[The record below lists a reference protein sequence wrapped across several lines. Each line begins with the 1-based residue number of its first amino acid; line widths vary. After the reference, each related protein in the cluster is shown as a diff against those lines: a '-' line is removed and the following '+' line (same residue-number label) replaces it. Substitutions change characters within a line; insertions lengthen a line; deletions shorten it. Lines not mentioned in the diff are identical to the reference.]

1 MATYTKFQQ
10 FVEDLAHGV
19 HNFDSNTI
27 KVALSNASNAPSA
40 SADAV
45 LGDITTVSTANLDG
59 VTLTKGSSGQ
69 TTGTYKYVPN
79 DLTMTAS
86 GAVGPFR
93 YVIIYND
100 TAANDELIACST
112 TALKSRLQVATRSNS
127 TSAQN
132 CLAWRN
138 RGGYETALALGWG
151 GIRVVSEVI

>member
-27 KVALSNASNAPSA
+27 KVALSSAANAPSA

-45 LGDITTVSTANLDG
+45 LADITTIAAPAVDS

-93 YVIIYND
+93 YAIIYND
-100 TAANDELIACST
+100 TAANDPLICFFDYA
-112 TALKSRLQVATRSNS
+112 
-127 TSAQN
+127 
-132 CLAWRN
+132 
-138 RGGYETALALGWG
+138 
-151 GIRVVSEVI
+151 SEVTLATGDTFKLDFGTELFSLA

>member
-19 HNFDSNTI
+19 HNFDSDTI

-45 LGDITTVSTANLDG
+45 LADITTIAAPAVDS
-59 VTLTKGSSGQ
+59 VTLTKSSSGQ
-69 TTGTYKYVPN
+69 TSGTYKYVPN
-79 DLTMTAS
+79 DLTMTAN

-100 TAANDELIACST
+100 TATGDPLICFFDY
-112 TALKSRLQVATRSNS
+112 
-127 TSAQN
+127 
-132 CLAWRN
+132 
-138 RGGYETALALGWG
+138 G
-151 GIRVVSEVI
+151 SEVTLASGDTFKLDFGAELFSLA

>member
-27 KVALSNASNAPSA
+27 KVALSSAANAPSA

-45 LGDITTVSTANLDG
+45 LTDITTIAAPAVDS

-100 TAANDELIACST
+100 TATNKELICFFDYSSEVTLRANDTFTLDFGTELFS
-112 TALKSRLQVATRSNS
+112 
-127 TSAQN
+127 
-132 CLAWRN
+132 LA
-138 RGGYETALALGWG
+138 
-151 GIRVVSEVI
+151 